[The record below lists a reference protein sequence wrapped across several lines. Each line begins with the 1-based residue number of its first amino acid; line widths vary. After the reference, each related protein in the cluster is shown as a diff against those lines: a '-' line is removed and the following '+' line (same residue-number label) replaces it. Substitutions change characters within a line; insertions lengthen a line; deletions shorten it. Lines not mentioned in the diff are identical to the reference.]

1 MVWRSL
7 SLALGLTMLSGCVG
21 SLVKTVVT
29 APIKATGAVID
40 ATTTSQAEA
49 DRNRGREVRK
59 QEEREAKERKRR
71 EKAARSQIERES
83 Q

>member
-7 SLALGLTMLSGCVG
+7 SLALSLTMLSGCVG

-40 ATTTSQAEA
+40 AAATSQAEA
-49 DRNRGREVRK
+49 DRNRGREIRK

>member
-7 SLALGLTMLSGCVG
+7 FLALSLIMLSGCVG

-49 DRNRGREVRK
+49 DRNRGREIRK
-59 QEEREAKERKRR
+59 QEEREAKELKRR
-71 EKAARSQIERES
+71 EKAARSTIERDGL
-83 Q
+83 